1 MQTHAITVIAWHG
14 GWVVGNSDDD
24 DEDDDDDDGDNEDDA
39 DGGFF
44 ALAIYSTAPPG
55 SILDGSFKASPEG
68 ETGSSWSRW
77 IACRALPARPIEV

>member
-24 DEDDDDDDGDNEDDA
+24 DDEDEDDDDGDNEDDA

-55 SILDGSFKASPEG
+55 SCNP
-68 ETGSSWSRW
+68 RW
-77 IACRALPARPIEV
+77 LF